1 MALTVVKLPRG
12 VRLGL
17 WVLLYAGAITFL
29 LAIKSEQPQRAW
41 QIFLVN
47 FLFWSGLAQGGLAF
61 AATYYVSGAR
71 WGATFR
77 WLAQGLGVFLPVS
90 LLCFFVLFAG
100 ADKLLPW
107 VRHPVPDKAVWL
119 NVPFLFSRD
128 TLGLFILYGCGMAY
142 LFYALRPM
150 LGAALEQHDALAS
163 PLVALL
169 TKGWRGY
176 DVEQERSQQMLAFL
190 VPIYLILYAVVF
202 SLLAFDWIMSLDP
215 HWYSSL
221 FGAYFFISSF
231 YLGLAATAILAIWLQ
246 KSLPPAATSRG
257 LQFHDLGKLLFGF
270 CLVTGDFFWSQYV
283 VIWYGNIPEET
294 HYIILRIHEMPW
306 AVISWLVLILCYV
319 GPFIVLLSRWVK
331 EHARPFL
338 CVTSSIVIGMW
349 LERYLLVVPSL
360 WPAHSLPLGVL
371 EVLITLGFAAT
382 FGLTYLA
389 FLDRVPFP
397 VTPQDALTT
406 TTPGHH

>member
-1 MALTVVKLPRG
+1 MARTAVKLPRG

-17 WVLLYAGAITFL
+17 WVLLCAGAIIFL

-47 FLFWSGLAQGGLAF
+47 FLFWSGLAQGGLTF
-61 AATYYVSGAR
+61 AATYDMTRAR

-77 WLAQGLGVFLPVS
+77 WLAQGLGVFLPIS

-100 ADKLLPW
+100 ADTLLPW
-107 VRHPVPDKAVWL
+107 VRHPVPEKAVWL
-119 NVPFLFSRD
+119 NVPFLFSRN

-142 LFYALRPM
+142 LFYSLRPA
-150 LGAALEQHDALAS
+150 LGAGLDQDEQPAS

-246 KSLPPAATSRG
+246 KSLPPAATNRG

-270 CLVTGDFFWSQYV
+270 CLVAGDFFWSQYV

-294 HYIILRIHEMPW
+294 HYIIVRTQEMPW

-360 WPAHSLPLGVL
+360 WPAHSLPFGVL

-397 VTPQDALTT
+397 ATPQDALTT